1 MLTTVSQT
9 PLNMIKGP
17 RAFNSG
23 RPLPNDSFL
32 YTFDEDGNYTVIS
45 QGAPGF
51 SCTVNVME
59 VGGFLFLSCIL
70 NISRISLG
78 LLFCA

>member
-1 MLTTVSQT
+1 MDFYLFALDHLHLQT

-23 RPLPNDSFL
+23 RPLINDSFL
-32 YTFDEDGNYTVIS
+32 YTFDEDGTYTVVS

-51 SCTVNVME
+51 SCTINVLE
-59 VGGFLFLSCIL
+59 VGK
-70 NISRISLG
+70 
-78 LLFCA
+78 